1 MTKQELSE
9 RIAELYGIEPA
20 QGYVDKSKLG
30 MTERWGKTDYGED
43 LIRGWLIDDTAR
55 MFELAVEHEIFIE
68 CWDTEA
74 QAICWAEGISENFSF
89 KCYHQDHPTKL
100 EATLWAIGLALVK
113 KGESK

>member
-1 MTKQELSE
+1 MMNKQELSR

-55 MFELAVEHEIFIE
+55 MFELAVEHDIYYTITTTLNLKKSRAWYKDGYVDEE
-68 CWDTEA
+68 HR
-74 QAICWAEGISENFSF
+74 N
-89 KCYHQDHPTKL
+89 HPTKL